1 MKAPTMTEPA
11 IGYRRVSTETQLDGY
26 GLELQTDAIAE
37 LVATDG
43 LELVATFTDEGIC
56 GAEGLD
62 VREAL
67 AAALDHLAEHP
78 GTILIVPR
86 LDRLARDLM
95 VQEQVLADCWATGA
109 TVLSCSPTE
118 RVYCQ
123 PDNPEDP
130 ARTLIRQ
137 VLGAVAA
144 YERAMIR
151 LRMSK
156 GRRRR
161 LRQTGWA
168 GGPTPFGWDDPAEQ
182 ATLDEVS
189 TQRATGASWA
199 TVAANLNERGLFK
212 RNGNRW
218 SRQELHQVHTKAAER
233 GLLAS

>member
-1 MKAPTMTEPA
+1 MSTRA
-11 IGYRRVSTETQLDGY
+11 IDYTRVSTEAQLDGM
-26 GLELQTDAIAE
+26 GLAIQADATAE
-37 LVATDG
+37 LATAEG
-43 LELVATFTDEGIC
+43 LELVAHYCDEGIC

-62 VREAL
+62 VRQAL
-67 AAALDHLAEHP
+67 AAALDDLAEHP
-78 GTILIVPR
+78 GTVLIVPR

-109 TVLSCSPTE
+109 VVLSCSPTE

-151 LRMSK
+151 LRMAK

-182 ATLDEVS
+182 AVLDDIT

-199 TVAANLNERGLFK
+199 TVAASLNERGLFK
-212 RNGNRW
+212 RNGNPW
-218 SRQELHQVHTKAAER
+218 TRQELHEMYRKALGR